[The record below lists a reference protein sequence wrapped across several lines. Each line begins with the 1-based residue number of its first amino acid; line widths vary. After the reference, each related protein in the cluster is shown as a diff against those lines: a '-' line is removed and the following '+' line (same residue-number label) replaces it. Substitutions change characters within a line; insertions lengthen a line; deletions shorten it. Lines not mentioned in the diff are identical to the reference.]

1 MVAEKTIALR
11 DRYFGH
17 SHLLAS
23 VGSRADAS
31 TGLGLKDCRG
41 SAGDGAAEECGV
53 LSAAPLRLWTQRATY
68 YFGAQR
74 QRSPRLAGDHR
85 RSKGWREFA
94 DGEVLSQQRR
104 EVSGARRSLG
114 PVQRSPG
121 RNTCPHTVDGCAIAR
136 GSQGSRHAGGVLRL
150 PVPCLPQPARRIAGH
165 AAELSSGP
173 RRLQGLSDR
182 GAAPLGADGCARGTL
197 RLPARPEGLL
207 EGLRCDL

>member
-23 VGSRADAS
+23 VGARADAS
-31 TGLGLKDCRG
+31 IGIKYCRG
-41 SAGDGAAEECGV
+41 RSAANRAAEECGV
-53 LSAAPLRLWTQRATY
+53 LSAAPLRFWTQRATY

-136 GSQGSRHAGGVLRL
+136 GSQGSRHASRVL
-150 PVPCLPQPARRIAGH
+150 
-165 AAELSSGP
+165 
-173 RRLQGLSDR
+173 
-182 GAAPLGADGCARGTL
+182 
-197 RLPARPEGLL
+197 
-207 EGLRCDL
+207 